1 MKKNALTT
9 ALVAGLVGV
18 AGIASVSNA
27 VNLNPDGLGQALIYP
42 YYTINNGNFTT
53 LSIVNT
59 TGDGKALKVAF
70 KDGLD
75 SSDIFD
81 FNLYMSPYDV
91 WTASVAAP
99 PGDTGTGIPLIAT
112 ADTSCTVPNLIN
124 PRPEVAPVTI
134 APGVFGVP
142 LRNGPA
148 AAADRREGYF
158 TIVEMGELVGDS
170 LFVATHFGAAT
181 PVFCQQLVDAWAPGG
196 TRNYWTVNPTTD
208 IDVPTGGL
216 FGNAAIVNT
225 GEGRMNSYAADALGD
240 WSNVRQ
246 HTPPERDDPQLV
258 AARSAGVA
266 APGADSFVFD
276 SANNRLVQ
284 SRWATGTQA
293 VGATLMANKV
303 VNEYATTI
311 GTAAGD
317 AFDSEWV
324 LTFPTKRA
332 SIAQGAGTPC
342 GTPGG
347 TTIAPFTSCSPT
359 YFINLYNREEEV
371 FNPQLGSP
379 GAPTTLRREVQVLS
393 FNDEGGAPTD
403 ILGAPAAFAINFAAV
418 GFTEGWAEV
427 GFGNRPVGGVPNS
440 TTSMTSVA
448 VVTPAIP
455 ASTYFGLPVVG
466 FWAFSANNTQGLP
479 GVRAFYGDFFK
490 HRTEKRITQ

>member
-42 YYTINNGNFTT
+42 YYTVNNGNVT
-53 LSIVNT
+53 LLSVVNT

-75 SSDIFD
+75 SLDIFD

-91 WTASVAAP
+91 WTASVALAP
-99 PGDTGTGIPLIAT
+99 TGQGADGLPVIAT

-124 PRPEVAPVTI
+124 PRPELAAVTLS
-134 APGVFGVP
+134 PGVFGVP
-142 LRNGPA
+142 LRNGA
-148 AAADRREGYF
+148 AAVADRREGYF

-170 LFVATHFGAAT
+170 LVAATHFGGAT
-181 PVFCQQLVDAWAPGG
+181 PVSCQQLVDAWAPGG
-196 TRNYWTVNPTTD
+196 TRNYWTVSPIVD

-216 FGNAAIVNT
+216 FGNGSVINV
-225 GEGRMNSYAADALGD
+225 GEGRMNSYAAEALAD

-246 HTPPERDDPQLV
+246 HTNPDRDDPQLA

-276 SANNRLVQ
+276 AVNNRLIQ
-284 SRWATGTQA
+284 SRWGAGAQA
-293 VGATLMANKV
+293 VSAVLTANKI

-311 GTAAGD
+311 GTPAGD

-324 LTFPTKRA
+324 LTFPTKRFHA
-332 SIAQGAGTPC
+332 TAACGGSNTAFIPPFQACAQ
-342 GTPGG
+342 
-347 TTIAPFTSCSPT
+347 PF
-359 YFINLYNREEEV
+359 FINLYNREEEV

-379 GAPTTLRREVQVLS
+379 GLAPAMRREVQVLS
-393 FNDEGGAPTD
+393 FNDEGGAPSD
-403 ILGAPAAFAINFAAV
+403 ILGAPSFLNAAAP
-418 GFTEGWAEV
+418 GFTEGWAEI
-427 GFGNRPVGGVPNS
+427 GFGLRPTGGVFGSS
-440 TTSMTSVA
+440 TSFTSTA

-490 HRTEKRITQ
+490 HRSEKRITQ

>member
-1 MKKNALTT
+1 MKKNALTS

-70 KDGLD
+70 KEGLD
-75 SSDIFD
+75 SLDIFD

-124 PRPEVAPVTI
+124 PRPELAPVTI

-142 LRNGPA
+142 LRNGTA
-148 AAADRREGYF
+148 AAADRREGYV

-170 LFVATHFGAAT
+170 LIAATHFGGAA
-181 PVFCQQLVDAWAPGG
+181 PVSCATLVDAWAPGG
-196 TRNYWTVNPTTD
+196 TRNYWTVSPIID

-225 GEGRMNSYAADALGD
+225 GEGRMNSYAAEALGD

-246 HTPPERDDPQLV
+246 HTPPERDDPQLA

-284 SRWATGTQA
+284 SRWAAGALA
-293 VGATLMANKV
+293 VTATLMANKV

-311 GTAAGD
+311 GTPAGD

-324 LTFPTKRA
+324 LTFPTKRFHT
-332 SIAQGAGTPC
+332 IGAC
-342 GTPGG
+342 DRPGLAF
-347 TTIAPFTSCSPT
+347 IPPFTACAQP

-371 FNPQLGSP
+371 FNPQVGSP
-379 GAPTTLRREVQVLS
+379 GAPTTLRREVQVLT
-393 FNDEGGAPTD
+393 FNDEGGPPAD
-403 ILGAPAAFAINFAAV
+403 ILGSPSFVNFAAV
-418 GFTEGWAEV
+418 GFTEGWAEI
-427 GFGNRPVGGVPNS
+427 GFGFRPPGGQPNS
-440 TTSMTSVA
+440 STSVTSTA